1 MRVSYSRRMDL
12 WQVPIAEGPV
22 PVTVFALAVTL
33 LAILAVRRWRTR
45 PLVWALAGAAAGA
58 VIGYGTYRLVN
69 ATNVFGDA
77 VPPFVWHW
85 TAAAFA
91 AVGFALG
98 GMVGART
105 WRRVLAGVGV
115 VVFVVAGV
123 VGVNMRFGI
132 NPTPGSL
139 LGVADSIDLPTD
151 AGGAGSTAAPAQ
163 PLYTTWQAPAG
174 MPAVGSRGSQEIP
187 ATASGFDAR
196 PAGIYLPPAALV
208 PGAPALPLVIMMMG
222 HPGAPDPTV
231 ISNVLDGF
239 AAQHDGL
246 APIVIVADQL
256 GAAVN
261 DTACADSAAYG
272 KARTYITV
280 DVVDWAKKNLHIID
294 DPAYWTIAGY
304 SNGGGCAATFG
315 AQSPQLWKN
324 ILSVSGEPFGGSEQV
339 ANVTKT
345 IYGGSAAAFEASKP
359 VNIMAAAAPGTYAG
373 MTAIFTAGAQDPAYI
388 SAADTVAAQA
398 RAVGITVVRYDVP
411 GAGHVGDAL
420 TGGLAEG
427 FTVLYPVLG
436 LSAG

>member
-1 MRVSYSRRMDL
+1 MS
-12 WQVPIAEGPV
+12 
-22 PVTVFALAVTL
+22 
-33 LAILAVRRWRTR
+33 
-45 PLVWALAGAAAGA
+45 
-58 VIGYGTYRLVN
+58 
-69 ATNVFGDA
+69 
-77 VPPFVWHW
+77 
-85 TAAAFA
+85 
-91 AVGFALG
+91 
-98 GMVGART
+98 
-105 WRRVLAGVGV
+105 
-115 VVFVVAGV
+115 
-123 VGVNMRFGI
+123 
-132 NPTPGSL
+132 
-139 LGVADSIDLPTD
+139 
-151 AGGAGSTAAPAQ
+151 
-163 PLYTTWQAPAG
+163 
-174 MPAVGSRGSQEIP
+174 
-187 ATASGFDAR
+187 
-196 PAGIYLPPAALV
+196 
-208 PGAPALPLVIMMMG
+208 GAPALPLVIMMMG

-246 APIVIVADQL
+246 APIVIVADLL

-304 SNGGGCAATFG
+304 SNGGGGCAATFG
-315 AQSPQLWKN
+315 AQSPQLWRN

-398 RAVGITVVRYDVP
+398 RAVGMTVVRYDVP

>member
-1 MRVSYSRRMDL
+1 MDL

-22 PVTVFALAVTL
+22 PVTVVALAVIV

-132 NPTPGSL
+132 NPTP
-139 LGVADSIDLPTD
+139 
-151 AGGAGSTAAPAQ
+151 
-163 PLYTTWQAPAG
+163 
-174 MPAVGSRGSQEIP
+174 
-187 ATASGFDAR
+187 
-196 PAGIYLPPAALV
+196 
-208 PGAPALPLVIMMMG
+208 G

-398 RAVGITVVRYDVP
+398 RAVGMTVVRYDVP